1 MLTGVACIVLDHQAT
16 TTAFY
21 KGALL
26 GFPLIGVKLSILEEL
41 CEFPEVKSLTNRYPI
56 LVRLPVLPRCL
67 SPVLL
72 LLYFI
77 SAAVVA
83 V

>member
-1 MLTGVACIVLDHQAT
+1 MRVSRGQVTDQ
-16 TTAFY
+16 
-21 KGALL
+21 
-26 GFPLIGVKLSILEEL
+26 
-41 CEFPEVKSLTNRYPI
+41 SLPSYPI
-56 LVRLPVLPRCL
+56 LLRLPVLPRCL